1 MSTAVLKLTSG
12 NNEQIALEQ
21 YLPMSLATKKM
32 VTRFSKQVEANEE
45 DEGGEIDLFS
55 RNRQSALYLAQKVL
69 IQR

>member
-1 MSTAVLKLTSG
+1 
-12 NNEQIALEQ
+12 
-21 YLPMSLATKKM
+21 MSLATKKM

-69 IQR
+69 IQRWNLQESKAFVGVSRPKLKS